1 MTYFIGIDP
10 SINSTGICIQKFNE
24 EEKISEDFI
33 ILKPGDKDIPESK
46 WLTKKEKL
54 AEEQL
59 YNFQYCFYTKIDL
72 TPYKD
77 LNHFSEYW
85 KTNNMCN
92 CAKTIYNIVKEWTK
106 DNPENI

>member
-59 YNFQYCFYTKIDL
+59 YNFQYC
-72 TPYKD
+72 YKHD
-77 LNHFSEYW
+77 KMHQVHLHDCWFLVLYLALSSPS
-85 KTNNMCN
+85 TNVIALQKYQLMH
-92 CAKTIYNIVKEWTK
+92 
-106 DNPENI
+106 

>member
-24 EEKISEDFI
+24 KEKISEDFI
-33 ILKPGDKDIPESK
+33 ILKPGDKDKPESK

-59 YNFQYCFYTKIDL
+59 NLANKKIDKAVKHGL
-72 TPYKD
+72 INKNKAARD
-77 LNHFSEYW
+77 KSKLNKAVNSI
-85 KTNNMCN
+85 K
-92 CAKTIYNIVKEWTK
+92 
-106 DNPENI
+106 

>member
-54 AEEQL
+54 AEEQFDIRKKKIAML
-59 YNFQYCFYTKIDL
+59 AEQYKNDPVKIAL
-72 TPYKD
+72 LNKVAKD
-77 LNHFSEYW
+77 L
-85 KTNNMCN
+85 
-92 CAKTIYNIVKEWTK
+92 AIL
-106 DNPENI
+106 ENQK